1 MSELVLEV
9 IEGGQS
15 GLQIPLDGEIAIGRD
30 QSMPLALEDDQVS
43 RRHARVY
50 IQGTKAVVEDLGS
63 ANGTYVNGQPAAA
76 ARLLS
81 PGDRIRV
88 GLTVLELRTSQ
99 EVARRP
105 SAVIAVPQVTAV
117 RSAVLRPAAPE
128 ELSPPPVVATPTAPK
143 FAVEQSAPAFVPAEV
158 GDDVEA
164 QSNYKA
170 LARLLDANVKTQT
183 NTAVFALLGAAGL
196 AVLLV
201 FGLK

>member
-1 MSELVLEV
+1 MAELVLEIV
-9 IEGGQS
+9 EGGKA
-15 GLQIPLDGEIAIGRD
+15 GLQVPLSDEVGIGRD
-30 QSMPLALEDDQVS
+30 PSMPLALEDDQVS

-50 IQGTKAVVEDLGS
+50 LQSGKPVVEDLGS
-63 ANGTYVNGQPAAA
+63 ANGTYVNDQPTGAP
-76 ARLLS
+76 RLLS

-88 GLTVLELRTSQ
+88 GLTVLELRTAQ
-99 EVARRP
+99 DVAQRP
-105 SAVIAVPQVTAV
+105 SAVMPVPQVTAV
-117 RSAVLRPAAPE
+117 KQAVSSGADCIAPGCGH
-128 ELSPPPVVATPTAPK
+128 A
-143 FAVEQSAPAFVPAEV
+143 SAPQFAATESAPGFVPAEV

-164 QSNYKA
+164 QSDYKA